1 MPKGGGHGS
10 ACDVSVESMCL
21 SAFVCVSSS
30 CSCRQGEMYDG
41 TSCVTGVEDVL
52 KTNLIK

>member
-10 ACDVSVESMCL
+10 ACDVSMESMCL